1 MTDFSKFWRK
11 KERGKFNRLWVVML
25 VALFAMVYFGQST
38 FTPPPTAAPAATS
51 VPAAT
56 PTAAEFLPDYDS
68 TADPVTA
75 AETDNRSFWQIA
87 LDMGVK
93 LLLVIGLVYATL
105 LGLRWLQKFKNPLG
119 EGGATIQVLET
130 VGLAPGRS
138 LHLIVVG
145 EKTLLLGSTEQNI
158 SLLSELADAHIP
170 LPEEEPSAFEA
181 QLSQTETTP
190 FSAEEV
196 SAEIDISSWQTTFS
210 QLHHNV
216 QSMRQ
221 TVGGL
226 KDDLA

>member
-11 KERGKFNRLWVVML
+11 KERGKFNWLWVVML
-25 VALFAMVYFGQST
+25 VALFAMVFLGQST
-38 FTPPPTAAPAATS
+38 FTPPPSAAPTA
-51 VPAAT
+51 VAT
-56 PTAAEFLPDYDS
+56 PDTTPATTEFLPDYDS
-68 TADPVTA
+68 TVDPVA
-75 AETDNRSFWQIA
+75 VAESDNRPFWQIA

-105 LGLRWLQKFKNPLG
+105 LGLRWLQKFKNPMNDS
-119 EGGATIQVLET
+119 GAAIQVLET

-170 LPEEEPSAFEA
+170 LPEEESSAFEA
-181 QLSQTETTP
+181 QLSQTETSP
-190 FSAEEV
+190 FPIEDIPAEV
-196 SAEIDISSWQTTFS
+196 SVPPWQTTLS

>member
-1 MTDFSKFWRK
+1 MNDFSKFLQK
-11 KERGKFNRLWVVML
+11 KKDQKFNWLWVVML
-25 VALFAMVYFGQST
+25 AALFAMVYFGQST
-38 FTPPPTAAPAATS
+38 FAPPPSVAPT
-51 VPAAT
+51 AT
-56 PTAAEFLPDYDS
+56 PAPEVTPVATAFLPDYDS

-75 AETDNRSFWQIA
+75 AETDNRPFWQIA

-105 LGLRWLQKFKNPLG
+105 LGLRWLQKFKNPMSD
-119 EGGATIQVLET
+119 GGATIQVLET

-170 LPEEEPSAFEA
+170 LPEEEPSAFET
-181 QLSQTETTP
+181 QLSQTEIAFP
-190 FSAEEV
+190 ADEIPAEPGV
-196 SAEIDISSWQTTFS
+196 PPWQATLS